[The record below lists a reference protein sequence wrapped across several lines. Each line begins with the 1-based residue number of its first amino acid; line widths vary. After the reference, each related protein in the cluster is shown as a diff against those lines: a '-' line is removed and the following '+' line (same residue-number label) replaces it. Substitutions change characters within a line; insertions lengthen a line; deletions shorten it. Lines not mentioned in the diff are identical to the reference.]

1 MHQRQNEDPKLWF
14 RTERIFRVNGYW
26 FFHTRE
32 DIDVG
37 PYRTE
42 FEASIEADLLKNAL
56 RKTPLAQAA
65 QRIREFMFESRTVA
79 EEQNHLGVGAFTDY
93 VVRESST
100 NLTIDAVLTGT
111 K

>member
-42 FEASIEADLLKNAL
+42 FEATIESELLKNAL
-56 RKTPLAQAA
+56 RDTPAA
-65 QRIREFMFESRTVA
+65 AASQKIMEFMFESRTVA
-79 EEQNHLGVGAFTDY
+79 DQQTHLGVGALTDY

-100 NLTIDAVLTGT
+100 NLTIDALLASGE
-111 K
+111 